1 MTVWFFTHT
10 GTHSHTLARSIVIIG
25 IVIVMATGSTTSA
38 CATSATS
45 FDEPTLAIALA
56 AHSTTTF
63 GCSAFHC
70 SF

>member
-1 MTVWFFTHT
+1 MAVWFFTHT
-10 GTHSHTLARSIVIIG
+10 HRHTRARARRSIVIVG
-25 IVIVMATGSTTSA
+25 IVIVATGSTPSA

-56 AHSTTTF
+56 AHSATTF
-63 GCSAFHC
+63 GRSAFHC